1 MLRRA
6 ARKLV
11 HVVRRINRAWVDALD
26 PDHEPGGDPFADVSP
41 EPAPRSES
49 VAPPPP
55 PPPAPEPAE
64 PPAPAQDAEPAV
76 HRTVEVWAESTP
88 NPDAVKFSA
97 SVPVAP
103 RGALSF
109 DSAEAAASHPL
120 GRAVFGVGGV
130 RSMFAVNDFVTV
142 TREPDADWEELA
154 PRLEAAIAD
163 ALSR

>member
-11 HVVRRINRAWVDALD
+11 RAVRRINRAWVDALD
-26 PDHEPGGDPFADVSP
+26 PDHG
-41 EPAPRSES
+41 
-49 VAPPPP
+49 APPGAHEPDRGADATFTEAPP
-55 PPPAPEPAE
+55 R
-64 PPAPAQDAEPAV
+64 PAPAPPEGVATPQSPA
-76 HRTVEVWAESTP
+76 RRVEVWAESTP
-88 NPDAVKFSA
+88 NPDAMKFSA

-109 DSAEAAASHPL
+109 DSAEAAASHPV
-120 GRAVFGVGGV
+120 GRAVFAVGQV

-142 TREPDADWEELA
+142 TREPGADWGALA
-154 PRLEAAIAD
+154 PRLEAAIAE

>member
-11 HVVRRINRAWVDALD
+11 RVVRRINRAWVDALD
-26 PDHEPGGDPFADVSP
+26 PDHGTEPQAEGSFVEAPPRPADPAPTAPRDDTTPTGRAPS
-41 EPAPRSES
+41 EPAPAR
-49 VAPPPP
+49 
-55 PPPAPEPAE
+55 
-64 PPAPAQDAEPAV
+64 
-76 HRTVEVWAESTP
+76 RVEVWSENTP
-88 NPDAVKFSA
+88 NPDAMKFSA

-109 DSAEAAASHPL
+109 DSAEAAAAHPV
-120 GRAVFGVGGV
+120 GRAVFAVEGV

-142 TREPDADWEELA
+142 TREPGADWDELA
-154 PRLEAAIAD
+154 PRLEAAIAE